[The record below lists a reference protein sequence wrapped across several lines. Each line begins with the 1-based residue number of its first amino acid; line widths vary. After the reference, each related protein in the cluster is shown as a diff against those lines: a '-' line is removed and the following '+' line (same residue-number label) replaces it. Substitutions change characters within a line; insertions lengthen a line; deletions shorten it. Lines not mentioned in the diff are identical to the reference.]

1 MQVCTITQAV
11 RLRKIHGRVA
21 KRAPW
26 MRIAAVHGGGIQTKD
41 AVDCEHYII
50 ETYCEILL
58 VIDELAARLSSW
70 GARCYNCVDRLENLI
85 DADGIHTDIAVAR
98 ALVMVAGVDA
108 CEHARPS

>member
-41 AVDCEHYII
+41 AVDCDII
-50 ETYCEILL
+50 ETYCEIVL

-70 GARCYNCVDRLENLI
+70 GALL
-85 DADGIHTDIAVAR
+85 
-98 ALVMVAGVDA
+98 
-108 CEHARPS
+108 

>member
-11 RLRKIHGRVA
+11 HLRKIHGRAA

-50 ETYCEILL
+50 ETYF
-58 VIDELAARLSSW
+58 IDELAARLSSW
-70 GARCYNCVDRLENLI
+70 GALL
-85 DADGIHTDIAVAR
+85 
-98 ALVMVAGVDA
+98 
-108 CEHARPS
+108 

>member
-50 ETYCEILL
+50 ETYF
-58 VIDELAARLSSW
+58 IDELAAR
-70 GARCYNCVDRLENLI
+70 
-85 DADGIHTDIAVAR
+85 HTDIAVAR
-98 ALVMVAGVDA
+98 ALAMVACKTVVNRG
-108 CEHARPS
+108 

>member
-41 AVDCEHYII
+41 AVDCEHYFI

-70 GARCYNCVDRLENLI
+70 GARCYSRVDRSENLI
-85 DADGIHTDIAVAR
+85 DADGTHTDIAVAH
-98 ALVMVAGVDA
+98 AFAMIADVDA
-108 CEHARPS
+108 CRRARPS